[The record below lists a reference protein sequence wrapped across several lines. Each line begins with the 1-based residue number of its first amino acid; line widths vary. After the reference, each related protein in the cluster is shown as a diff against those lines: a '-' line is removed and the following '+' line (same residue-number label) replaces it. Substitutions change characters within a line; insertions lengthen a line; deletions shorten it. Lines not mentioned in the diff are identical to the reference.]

1 MLSEYKCIKRICIL
15 NFTQFSQNRL
25 LSMKYCSIKDCNS
38 TPSCENVILHIIKDR
53 NHDLNSLLSKRRLS
67 CAFVIKHS
75 FQGTIVNRS
84 SISIYGKVK
93 IMSTIR
99 SNLKNLNRRTNMAGS
114 TLNCI
119 KFF

>member
-25 LSMKYCSIKDCNS
+25 LSMKYCSLKDCNS
-38 TPSCENVILHIIKDR
+38 TPSCENVILHTIKER

-93 IMSTIR
+93 IMST
-99 SNLKNLNRRTNMAGS
+99 KV
-114 TLNCI
+114 
-119 KFF
+119 KFKEFELQNKYGWFHFKLY